1 MKSFGSIMSF
11 KKQRNYALLK
21 EYRKVIA
28 NVSVIRLKDICE
40 IIVNSPSPR
49 FWVSEERATAVI
61 SAMIRGKDVLSSMR
75 ASKREMF
82 NEIYKRVMAIK
93 RKGDNS
99 HLNKIVFSVVNS
111 PAPKFYMKASSAIE
125 ILFKVRNGYY
135 ERNKK
140 W

>member
-28 NVSVIRLKDICE
+28 NVSVIRLKDIGE

-61 SAMIRGKDVLSSMR
+61 SAMIRGKDVLSSML
-75 ASKREMF
+75 ASKSEMF

-93 RKGDNS
+93 SKGNNS